1 MSRRRAIASSIASA
15 MIAAALTA
23 SAFLLLGGSQT
34 ADAPQRSALN
44 PNQILNESSDP
55 LALPGSPLAEDASP
69 ARIAGLTRQ
78 SVDWATIYA
87 RVVPSLVS
95 VVTTLGA
102 GSGFFVS
109 EDGHVVTN
117 LHVVAGAPQIR
128 IFTQAGDWLVAE
140 FVAKDAGN
148 DLALLR
154 IDPTDVEI
162 AVPLFGSADDL
173 RVGDPV
179 GALGA
184 PFSLPNSLTVGIVS
198 ALDRRRPSAT
208 GTWEPMRAMI
218 QTDAAL
224 NPGNSGG
231 MLVDERGRVVGI
243 PTQIES
249 PDRVSSGI
257 GFAVS
262 ADALLRALPTLIA
275 GEDFERSYLGVMSRD
290 GDAGLT
296 ILDVVCDSAADRA
309 GIRDGDRVLELN
321 GDPADTFDKLSEAIS
336 SIQPGDEITITV
348 RRGLRRLTLETTAG
362 SWPTAPPRLG
372 CG

>member
-1 MSRRRAIASSIASA
+1 MSRRVALVSMVACAA
-15 MIAAALTA
+15 VAAALTA
-23 SAFLLLGGSQT
+23 GAFLLLGGSET
-34 ADAPQRSALN
+34 PDDPQRSAAILSES
-44 PNQILNESSDP
+44 PNP
-55 LALPGSPLAEDASP
+55 LALPATGTTEDIVSPSFAE
-69 ARIAGLTRQ
+69 LTRS
-78 SVDWATIYA
+78 SVDWASIYA

-95 VVTTLGA
+95 VVTEWGA

-109 EDGHVVTN
+109 QDGYLVTN
-117 LHVVAGAPQIR
+117 LHVVSGASRIR
-128 IFTQAGDWLVAE
+128 VFTQAGDWLVAE

-154 IDPTDVEI
+154 IDPADAEI
-162 AVPLFGSADDL
+162 VVPMFGSAADL

-249 PDRVSSGI
+249 PDRASSGI

-262 ADALLRALPTLIA
+262 ADALLRALPTLID
-275 GEDFERSYLGVMSRD
+275 GQDFERSYLGVMSRESE
-290 GDAGLT
+290 AGLT
-296 ILDVVCDSAADRA
+296 IIDVVCESAADRA

-321 GDPADTFDKLSEAIS
+321 GEPAETFDKLSEAML
-336 SIQPGDEITITV
+336 SINPGDEITITV
-348 RRGLRRLTLETTAG
+348 QRGLRRLTLETTAG
-362 SWPTAPPRLG
+362 SWPTTVPELG